1 MAKTIQMRT
10 PQQEKE
16 ARLVAG
22 MYDKNRKIQSE
33 LYAYCSRYFWANY
46 RGVFFADEESATEIF
61 QNTFIAMWEN
71 IERRKIYV
79 SDGRVMGKNNEPL
92 SGSIL
97 TYFMGIARIKYL
109 EWVREHP
116 AYADPETE
124 MERKIKEEG
133 FDAQQ
138 YTNMLYDSE
147 DNKMLDIIADVISH
161 MSERCSEIL
170 SKFYYEEK
178 DLDTILLEIH
188 NRFEER
194 PQNEEAQ
201 VHGVIAYF
209 STKHLSQL
217 FELIKRQMDMNNN
230 NFQDRIDEYLL
241 HGDTMSEEDK
251 AQFLK
256 EIEEDAEKKEQYEF
270 TKNVKQA
277 MVSRGEKLK
286 AMTEFQKE
294 MKSHHH
300 RKTWL
305 WISSIAAVLVIGF
318 FAINPLFVENSPTD
332 NVRGDE
338 NDVFDMTVQ
347 TDSINNDSISTDTIS
362 LHHE

>member
-1 MAKTIQMRT
+1 M
-10 PQQEKE
+10 
-16 ARLVAG
+16 
-22 MYDKNRKIQSE
+22 
-33 LYAYCSRYFWANY
+33 NY
-46 RGVFFADEESATEIF
+46 
-61 QNTFIAMWEN
+61 
-71 IERRKIYV
+71 
-79 SDGRVMGKNNEPL
+79 
-92 SGSIL
+92 
-97 TYFMGIARIKYL
+97 
-109 EWVREHP
+109 
-116 AYADPETE
+116 
-124 MERKIKEEG
+124 
-133 FDAQQ
+133 
-138 YTNMLYDSE
+138 
-147 DNKMLDIIADVISH
+147 
-161 MSERCSEIL
+161 
-170 SKFYYEEK
+170 
-178 DLDTILLEIH
+178 
-188 NRFEER
+188 
-194 PQNEEAQ
+194 
-201 VHGVIAYF
+201 
-209 STKHLSQL
+209 
-217 FELIKRQMDMNNN
+217 

-241 HGDTMSEEDK
+241 YGDTMSEEDK

-338 NDVFDMTVQ
+338 NDVFDMTVP

>member
-1 MAKTIQMRT
+1 
-10 PQQEKE
+10 
-16 ARLVAG
+16 
-22 MYDKNRKIQSE
+22 
-33 LYAYCSRYFWANY
+33 
-46 RGVFFADEESATEIF
+46 
-61 QNTFIAMWEN
+61 
-71 IERRKIYV
+71 
-79 SDGRVMGKNNEPL
+79 
-92 SGSIL
+92 
-97 TYFMGIARIKYL
+97 
-109 EWVREHP
+109 
-116 AYADPETE
+116 
-124 MERKIKEEG
+124 
-133 FDAQQ
+133 
-138 YTNMLYDSE
+138 
-147 DNKMLDIIADVISH
+147 
-161 MSERCSEIL
+161 
-170 SKFYYEEK
+170 
-178 DLDTILLEIH
+178 
-188 NRFEER
+188 
-194 PQNEEAQ
+194 
-201 VHGVIAYF
+201 
-209 STKHLSQL
+209 
-217 FELIKRQMDMNNN
+217 MDNN

-338 NDVFDMTVQ
+338 NDVFDMTVP